1 MTQQQTTQNPA
12 IFNSLGKSF
21 QEKVLQALLTD
32 RAWSAQ
38 FIEVFN
44 VDECLEP
51 AYLKLIANRYIGYY
65 HEYKEFP
72 TIPLLVTIM
81 KDELREAKDVVIREQ
96 CHSFLQK
103 VIRNEEMNDLP
114 WVKDKAFTFCRQQLL
129 RKALSDS
136 VDIILTDKYEKVV
149 DIMKGAIAAGM
160 ATSPGHDYNVD
171 LAARYSTTFR
181 HPIPTGIYEL
191 DEKKIMG
198 GGLGG
203 GEIGI
208 VCAPSGVGKC
218 CKKDTKVLVRIKVER
233 DSNGKIRP
241 FKLPS
246 VRTSGHDQP
255 VEILEAEM
263 SLAELFELFGHEFVT
278 DSVMDIRDYDVQVYT
293 DEGFSKVNALY
304 TTPKYESYR
313 VKALDS
319 NGDVKTLECAD
330 KHLLYC
336 PDTNCWKYISDLNS
350 GEMVAG
356 DQGKYQIQSV
366 DILSDE
372 PEIMC
377 DIEVEGVH
385 RYFTNGFL
393 SHNSHVLTNFGA
405 QAILLGKNVIHYTM
419 ELNERYCGIR
429 YDSNLTGINSSDCSD
444 NQDRIQEFFAS
455 NADRLGRLIIKEY
468 PARSITCNTIRA
480 HIEKMSLKGVKP
492 DMIIIDYAGI
502 IRSSERYELPRLEMQ
517 YVIQEIRSLAKELDV
532 PIWTALQSN
541 KEGAKSDIVDLTNLA
556 ESYGQAAEADFVL
569 GLQRISTQKSTGLG
583 TLFIAKNRF
592 GIDGLQF
599 KIHLDTAR
607 STLRV
612 LSADEIEGMQQDQ
625 EAQREQI
632 QKSTLDSFKEAIK
645 KSKAEF
651 QLKPLRS

>member
-1 MTQQQTTQNPA
+1 MTQQQSTQNPA

-32 RAWSAQ
+32 RAWSTQ

-81 KDELREAKDVVIREQ
+81 KDELKEAKDVVIREQ

-103 VIRNEEMNDLP
+103 VIRNEELNDLP

-129 RKALSDS
+129 KKALSES
-136 VDIILTDKYEKVV
+136 VDIILTEKYEKVV
-149 DIMKGAIAAGM
+149 DIMKTAIAAGM
-160 ATSPGHDYNVD
+160 ATSPGHDYNID

-191 DEKKIMG
+191 DEKKIMA

-208 VCAPSGVGKC
+208 VCAPSGVGK
-218 CKKDTKVLVRIKVER
+218 
-233 DSNGKIRP
+233 
-241 FKLPS
+241 
-246 VRTSGHDQP
+246 
-255 VEILEAEM
+255 
-263 SLAELFELFGHEFVT
+263 
-278 DSVMDIRDYDVQVYT
+278 
-293 DEGFSKVNALY
+293 
-304 TTPKYESYR
+304 
-313 VKALDS
+313 
-319 NGDVKTLECAD
+319 
-330 KHLLYC
+330 
-336 PDTNCWKYISDLNS
+336 
-350 GEMVAG
+350 
-356 DQGKYQIQSV
+356 
-366 DILSDE
+366 
-372 PEIMC
+372 
-377 DIEVEGVH
+377 
-385 RYFTNGFL
+385 
-393 SHNSHVLTNFGA
+393 SHVLTHFGA

-419 ELNERYCGIR
+419 ELNERYCGVR

-444 NQDRIQEFFAS
+444 NQDQIQEFFTS

-468 PARSITCNTIRA
+468 PARAITCNTIRA
-480 HIEKMSLKGVKP
+480 HVEKMSLKGVKP
-492 DMIIIDYAGI
+492 DMIIIDYAGL

-517 YVIQEIRSLAKELDV
+517 YVIQEIRSLAKELDI

-612 LSADEIEGMQQDQ
+612 LSADEIEGLQQDQ
-625 EAQREQI
+625 EAHREQV
-632 QKSTLDSFKEAIK
+632 QKTTLDSFKEAIK

-651 QLKPLRS
+651 QMKSLRS